1 MKRILIPLC
10 ALAWATL
17 TVAEAPR
24 VFPQGQ
30 QPDDI
35 RLKPLKDLNG
45 HFPFAVPKTLEAWK
59 ARKAELQ
66 LRVAVANGLHP
77 MPPKTPL
84 NAVTW
89 THGTWMSLPWS
100 MDFSTS

>member
-10 ALAWATL
+10 AVICAFA
-17 TVAEAPR
+17 VIAEGPR

-59 ARKAELQ
+59 AR
-66 LRVAVANGLHP
+66 G
-77 MPPKTPL
+77 
-84 NAVTW
+84 
-89 THGTWMSLPWS
+89 
-100 MDFSTS
+100 